1 MTSSPCLLCLSVVC
15 LPPSTHRRAL
25 YAENEGR
32 TAEVL
37 TPLAGSPVERP
48 GTILLMSAMA
58 RVARWLVCNLA
69 PRMHYGSDAP
79 TVRAT
84 RGWRGEQSGFQRY
97 TNRSGGTQQM
107 GDVLAFMGS
116 YRAGR
121 CERRNVPIAGF
132 ARADPGFAYLALT
145 TPAPSLPG

>member
-48 GTILLMSAMA
+48 GTILMLMSAM
-58 RVARWLVCNLA
+58 VRWLVCNLA

-79 TVRAT
+79 TDGAGYAR
-84 RGWRGEQSGFQRY
+84 
-97 TNRSGGTQQM
+97 
-107 GDVLAFMGS
+107 LA
-116 YRAGR
+116 R
-121 CERRNVPIAGF
+121 
-132 ARADPGFAYLALT
+132 
-145 TPAPSLPG
+145 